1 MLVQLIF
8 FRLICKEKS
17 ARRTS
22 QSAPTHGTNYHVQA
36 GSKVPMTNLL
46 SPKT

>member
-1 MLVQLIF
+1 MFVQLIF

-22 QSAPTHGTNYHVQA
+22 QSAPTHGTNHHVQA
-36 GSKVPMTNLL
+36 DSKVPMTNLL